1 MDPKYI
7 NNQLRKN
14 INKNIVNR
22 SQSAVEY
29 QLPVIISMVT
39 EPSLASLCM
48 QPMFYVFFFPFP
60 YFHGKF
66 SKLVSILWYFLL
78 QVLKSIHF
86 VCATFLSRFSLPQ
99 TTALE
104 GWLFW
109 RPLTRS
115 SSPEIGEGGFQ
126 NLRGWN
132 IAQQINVPAKKMQ
145 NKTHA
150 K

>member
-48 QPMFYVFFFPFP
+48 QPMFYVFFFP
-60 YFHGKF
+60 
-66 SKLVSILWYFLL
+66 
-78 QVLKSIHF
+78 
-86 VCATFLSRFSLPQ
+86 
-99 TTALE
+99 
-104 GWLFW
+104 
-109 RPLTRS
+109 
-115 SSPEIGEGGFQ
+115 SPIFMESFQ
-126 NLRGWN
+126 NWFQYYD
-132 IAQQINVPAKKMQ
+132 IFFFKC
-145 NKTHA
+145 
-150 K
+150 

>member
-48 QPMFYVFFFPFP
+48 QPMFYVFFSLPLFSWKVFKTGFNIMIFSSSSAKKYSLRLCHIPEQIFPSSDDCFGGVT
-60 YFHGKF
+60 FLTATHQEFFSWNRWGRF
-66 SKLVSILWYFLL
+66 SKSKR
-78 QVLKSIHF
+78 LKYCPANKCTSQED
-86 VCATFLSRFSLPQ
+86 AK
-99 TTALE
+99 
-104 GWLFW
+104 
-109 RPLTRS
+109 
-115 SSPEIGEGGFQ
+115 Q
-126 NLRGWN
+126 N
-132 IAQQINVPAKKMQ
+132 
-145 NKTHA
+145 TC
-150 K
+150 